1 MNPSIPPG
9 SFKPRRR
16 VADELTSMSRRRSPR
31 SFVAC
36 VAVLIGIAT
45 VVVPNPRP
53 AQAVGADDTI
63 MGPSRVTAT
72 QMAAWFQA
80 KTTSPYRAGVPLE
93 QLVSLYLSEGNL
105 AGVRGDI
112 AFAQSI
118 LETRWFS
125 FPAGGLLT
133 PAQNNFAGIGACDSC
148 VTGITFAT
156 VQLGVRAQM
165 QQLRR
170 YADPNSRSWNIG
182 APPVQPLW
190 ASNAAYDAMNRTH
203 GWAPYWQNLS
213 GTWATAPSYAAIINQ
228 LYNSLWDSSGRP
240 GAGRWGGWELPGG
253 LAANSTSSAAGA
265 VASGPAVASWQP
277 NRLDVFAASSGG
289 FLLHKWWDGQVWSVG
304 WENLSNPP
312 TGPIVGNPAT
322 VSWGPGRID
331 VFVRGTDNQLWR
343 QAFDGQ
349 RWTGWSPLG
358 GTLTASPTVA
368 SQGPNRL
375 DVFVTGT
382 DLQVWSMSWSE
393 TAWTRPEGRGGRH
406 APAWSSGAR
415 RQSHRRPGVSPS
427 SCAGTTAPFGTRR
440 GTAARGRTGPGSAA
454 RSLRVRPP
462 PPGRRTG
469 SMSSCGAPTAG
480 CGARPGTERF
490 GASTTQSAVKR
501 RRILLPSRGHRG
513 GSTSSYAAPTH
524 GSGTNTGTDGEACHR
539 RRFRAGLRG

>member
-240 GAGRWGGWELPGG
+240 GAGHWGGWELPGG

-382 DLQVWSMSWSE
+382 DLQVWSISWSG
-393 TAWTRPEGRGGRH
+393 TAWSGWTALAGVVIGSPTAV
-406 APAWSSGAR
+406 APAPGRLALFVRGNDSSLWYKAWD
-415 RQSHRRPGVSPS
+415 
-427 SCAGTTAPFGTRR
+427 
-440 GTAARGRTGPGSAA
+440 GSAWQDWT
-454 RSLRVRPP
+454 RL
-462 PPGRRTG
+462 G
-469 SMSSCGAPTAG
+469 GA
-480 CGARPGTERF
+480 
-490 GASTTQSAVKR
+490 
-501 RRILLPSRGHRG
+501 L
-513 GSTSSYAAPTH
+513 TSSPAA
-524 GSGTNTGTDGEACHR
+524 SAWATNRIDVFVRGTDG
-539 RRFRAGLRG
+539 GLWRKTWDGAFWRVYDAVGGQATSDPAAVSWAPGRIDVFVRGTDARLWHQYGY